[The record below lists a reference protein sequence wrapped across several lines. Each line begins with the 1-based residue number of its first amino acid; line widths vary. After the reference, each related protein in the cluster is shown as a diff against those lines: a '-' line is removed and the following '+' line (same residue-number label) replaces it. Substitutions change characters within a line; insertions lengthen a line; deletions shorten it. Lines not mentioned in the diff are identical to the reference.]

1 MSERVFLI
9 SRTVHSVFFLVLLS
23 LNMLAGGPFL
33 KLVHFRAL
41 SGWESELSFDS
52 LMFNWP
58 VVNGIFLL
66 VDGLAIIGVLLSFYR
81 GSYYRLMGQ
90 VLAGVFLINLVYPW
104 LIAGHYL
111 TGFHFNLLLG
121 MLLNGYAFMVLA
133 FFKRKTGLVR
143 PPTEA
148 GDDGRNIPN

>member
-1 MSERVFLI
+1 ML
-9 SRTVHSVFFLVLLS
+9 LLS
-23 LNMLAGGPFL
+23 MNMLAGGPFL

-41 SGWESELSFDS
+41 SGWESELNFDS

-58 VVNGIFLL
+58 LLNVIFLFL
-66 VDGLAIIGVLLSFYR
+66 DGLAIIGFFLSSYMD
-81 GSYYRLMGQ
+81 GYYRRAGP
-90 VLAGVFLINLVYPW
+90 VLAGVFLINLVYPYG
-104 LIAGHYL
+104 IAGHYL
-111 TGFHFNLLLG
+111 TGFHFTLFLG

-143 PPTEA
+143 SPTEV